1 MSAGKFSLSQADIQ
15 RLVKSENADDRAVAA
30 HKLCRVMSRSELEA
44 TDRSAA
50 QEILRILAED
60 TAELVRRALAVTL
73 RSSPLLPRDVALK
86 LAQDVHSVALP
97 VLSFSPVFTDT
108 DLAILVAQSEPIRQI
123 AVAKRAELSEMV
135 TEALSEH
142 AVEQAVQ
149 IACANDNAKFQSKS
163 LSRVIERF
171 PQSQTIQAAIIERS
185 DLPIEI
191 TETLV
196 HIVSEALREQ
206 LVSRHG
212 LSPEIAQSVATATR
226 ERATLAIKSRTAEEK
241 DPASLARH
249 LHQSGRLTPS
259 FLLRALVRG
268 RMSLFE
274 HGIAELSGV
283 PHARTW
289 LMIHDAG
296 PLGLRA
302 IYERAGLPA
311 RLYSA
316 FRVGV
321 DCFRVLSLDGRECA
335 PEQFEQLL
343 IQRFLTLQPFT
354 PREDMAYFMECLDR
368 RLNTEFEKG
377 VPTTSAEPALVSA
390 TSAVSGMP
398 TKSKAA

>member
-1 MSAGKFSLSQADIQ
+1 MSAGKLNLSQADIQ

-30 HKLCRVMSRSELEA
+30 HKLCRVMGRSELDDV
-44 TDRSAA
+44 DRAAA
-50 QEILRILAED
+50 QEILRILADD

-73 RSSPLLPRDVALK
+73 RSSPVLPRDVALK

-97 VLSFSPVFTDT
+97 VISFSPVFTDS

-123 AVAKRAELSEMV
+123 AVAKRAELSEVV
-135 TEALSEH
+135 TEALAEH

-149 IACANDNAKFQSKS
+149 IACANDNARFQSES
-163 LSRVIERF
+163 LNRVIERF
-171 PQSQTIQAAIIERS
+171 PQSQTIQAAIVERS
-185 DLPIEI
+185 DLPVEI
-191 TETLV
+191 TEKLV
-196 HIVSEALREQ
+196 HVVSEALREQ
-206 LVSRHG
+206 LISRHG
-212 LSPEIAQSVATATR
+212 LSREVAQKVSEATR
-226 ERATLAIKSRTAEEK
+226 ERATLALKTQKGQEA
-241 DPASLARH
+241 DPAALARH
-249 LHQSGRLTPS
+249 LHQSGRLTAS

-268 RMSLFE
+268 RMALFE

-316 FRVGV
+316 FRVAV
-321 DCFRVLSLDGRECA
+321 DCFRTLSSDGRGHE
-335 PEQFEQLL
+335 PERFEQLL

-354 PREDMAYFMECLDR
+354 PREDLAYFIECLDR
-368 RLNTEFEKG
+368 RLNLDSDVTHAAKG
-377 VPTTSAEPALVSA
+377 GGPIVASSSPSDKA
-390 TSAVSGMP
+390 
-398 TKSKAA
+398 KAA

>member
-1 MSAGKFSLSQADIQ
+1 MSAGKLNLSQADIQ

-30 HKLCRVMSRSELEA
+30 HKLCRVMGRSELDEA
-44 TDRSAA
+44 DKVAA

-73 RSSPLLPRDVALK
+73 RSSPVLPRDVALK

-97 VLSFSPVFTDT
+97 VISFSPVFTDT

-123 AVAKRAELSEMV
+123 AVAKRATLSEVV

-149 IACANDNAKFQSKS
+149 IACANDNARFQAGS

-171 PQSQTIQAAIIERS
+171 PQSQTIQAAIVERS
-185 DLPIEI
+185 DLPVEI
-191 TETLV
+191 TEKLV
-196 HIVSEALREQ
+196 HVVSEALREQ
-206 LVSRHG
+206 LITRHG
-212 LSPEIAQSVATATR
+212 LSRDVAQKVSEATR
-226 ERATLAIKSRTAEEK
+226 ERATLTIKTQKGEEA
-241 DPASLARH
+241 DPAALARH
-249 LHQSGRLTPS
+249 LHQSGRLTAS

-268 RMSLFE
+268 RMALFE

-321 DCFRVLSLDGRECA
+321 DCFRTLILDGRGLE
-335 PEQFEQLL
+335 PERFEQLL

-354 PREDMAYFMECLDR
+354 PREDLTYFLECLDR
-368 RLNTEFEKG
+368 RLNSEVENVRDPKVNGTTPSSALEK
-377 VPTTSAEPALVSA
+377 A
-390 TSAVSGMP
+390 
-398 TKSKAA
+398 KAA